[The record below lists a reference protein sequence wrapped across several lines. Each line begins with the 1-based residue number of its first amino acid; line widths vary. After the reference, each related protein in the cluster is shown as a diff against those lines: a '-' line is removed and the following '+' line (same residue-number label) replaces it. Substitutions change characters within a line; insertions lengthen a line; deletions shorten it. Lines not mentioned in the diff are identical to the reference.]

1 MKPKINYQKRNLNY
15 YYYKIGK
22 YDSVYGEIE
31 ANYAKCNMPVKPD
44 LLCRLMGLYGPDY
57 HVEQITE
64 EEYLRFTSVE
74 GETEE

>member
-1 MKPKINYQKRNLNY
+1 MNPKINYYKRSPNF

-22 YDSVYGEIE
+22 YDSIYGEIS
-31 ANYAKCNMPVKPD
+31 ADYAKCNMPVKPE
-44 LLCRLMGLYGPDY
+44 LLCRLMGLYGPAY

-74 GETEE
+74 GESEE